1 MKLYTIYDE
10 KAESYGNPFSALN
23 DKVAIRI
30 FEDASNDPSTQIHH
44 HKEDFILYGLAN
56 YNRDNGRTTQAINS
70 TETRVDP
77 LTGPNNKGLVSLSV
91 QRS

>member
-56 YNRDNGRTTQAINS
+56 YNEDTAEITVLDKKQYLIKAIAFAPEI
-70 TETRVDP
+70 TD
-77 LTGPNNKGLVSLSV
+77 
-91 QRS
+91 